1 MCRKCHREGHYA
13 RGCAS
18 LPLPPEARANRRDP
32 EPMSLL
38 PVTHSYRL
46 AGTVNGIP
54 TTFVVDTG
62 ASSTVLDEEFWER
75 VNPGNCSLEPWTGCR
90 LVGVE
95 GTPLHVCGVSKVE
108 LKLAGEIFHCPVL
121 IARSLTSDAI
131 LGLDFLEA
139 NHCTLKMADRELTFP
154 ERGVTVSLC
163 ESSPDPDLV
172 QARVT
177 LDETLTIPPFSVLE
191 TTARVNGKVR
201 GQTWLLQ
208 EWKTKQLPVRV
219 ANGLVKSACDQVPV
233 RLLNP
238 SPDSKVVYKGTKIAT
253 VEEIDDKPHGAVLAV
268 QPENKGVSSLKR
280 QMLGTM
286 VEECASNLAV
296 DQKELLFQLLL
307 EYADIFADEGEL
319 GRTDR
324 ITYSTDT
331 GSAPP
336 IRQPVR
342 RVPVCQ
348 RKELK
353 ELLTDMEEKDVIR
366 PSSSHWASPIVLV
379 KKRDGTH

>member
-18 LPLPPEARANRRDP
+18 LQLPPPSRADQRDP

-62 ASSTVLDEEFWER
+62 ASITVLDEEFWER
-75 VNPGNCSLEPWTGCR
+75 VNPGNCSLEPWTGRR
-90 LVGVE
+90 LVRVE

-108 LKLAGEIFHCPVL
+108 LTLAGEIFHCPVL

-172 QARVT
+172 QG
-177 LDETLTIPPFSVLE
+177 
-191 TTARVNGKVR
+191 ARVNGKVR

-208 EWKTKQLPVRV
+208 ECMTKQLSVRV

-238 SPDSKVVYKGTKIAT
+238 SSDSKVVYKGTKIAT
-253 VEEIDDKPHGAVLAV
+253 VEEIDDKPHGVVLAV
-268 QPENKGVSSLKR
+268 QPENKGVSSSKR